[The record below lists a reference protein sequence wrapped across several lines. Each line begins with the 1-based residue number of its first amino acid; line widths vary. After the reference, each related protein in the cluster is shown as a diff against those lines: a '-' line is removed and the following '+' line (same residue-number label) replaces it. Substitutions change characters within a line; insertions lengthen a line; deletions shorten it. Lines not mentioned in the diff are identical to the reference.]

1 MTDFFT
7 SDWHLF
13 HSNIIKYCSRP
24 FKDEQEM
31 KNVIIKRYNEVVK
44 PEDTV
49 YVLGDVAM
57 IGRHGLSK
65 LEPVLHKMNGI
76 KHLILGNHD
85 EGKPFTYERF
95 GFTTV
100 HTALIYNDDVILR
113 HDPATANVMPDKLWL
128 VGHVHNVFR
137 LTTEPVRCYNVGV
150 DVNDFYPVT
159 LDYIYSEL
167 DSAIKAKEHT
177 IKVQE

>member
-1 MTDFFT
+1 
-7 SDWHLF
+7 
-13 HSNIIKYCSRP
+13 
-24 FKDEQEM
+24 
-31 KNVIIKRYNEVVK
+31 
-44 PEDTV
+44 
-49 YVLGDVAM
+49 
-57 IGRHGLSK
+57 
-65 LEPVLHKMNGI
+65 MNGI